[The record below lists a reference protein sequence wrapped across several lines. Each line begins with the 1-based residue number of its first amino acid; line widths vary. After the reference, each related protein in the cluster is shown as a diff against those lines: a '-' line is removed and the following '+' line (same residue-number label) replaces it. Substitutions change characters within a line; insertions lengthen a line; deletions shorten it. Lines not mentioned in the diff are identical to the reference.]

1 MGDLHDA
8 AERGDI
14 DEVCRLLDS
23 GVPVDELDD
32 GDETALHGAAAFGHA
47 EVVRLL
53 LERGA
58 AVDQTD
64 GSQFRT
70 DGSGRERTPRR
81 SPGSARVRR

>member
-32 GDETALHGAAAFGHA
+32 GDETALHGAAALGHA

-53 LERGA
+53 LERGLLSIKRMA
-58 AVDQTD
+58 A
-64 GSQFRT
+64 S
-70 DGSGRERTPRR
+70 SGPH
-81 SPGSARVRR
+81 